1 MEIIL
6 IAAMAAN
13 RVIGRDGTIPWH
25 IPGEL
30 RFFKETTWGYPLV
43 MGRKTYDSI
52 GHPLPGRKNVVISRQ
67 SGLAIAGCEVVASL
81 ADAIKICGAA
91 EKIFII
97 GGAQIFRQA
106 MPLATMIILSTLHRQ
121 VAGNVFFPE
130 LPDDFSLRS
139 SQRVA
144 DEDPYKIEIFARK

>member
-13 RVIGRDGTIPWH
+13 RVIGRDGTTPWH

-52 GHPLPGRKNVVISRQ
+52 GQPLPGRRNVVISRQ
-67 SGLAIAGCEVVASL
+67 SGLVIAGCEVVASL

-91 EKIFII
+91 EKVFII

-106 MPLATMIILSTLHRQ
+106 MSLATMIILSTLLRQ
-121 VAGNVFFPE
+121 VAGDIFFPE
-130 LPDDFSLRS
+130 VPDDFSLRS
-139 SQRVA
+139 SQKVVGEEA
-144 DEDPYKIEIFARK
+144 YKIEIFSRK